1 MSKSTI
7 RSNIAAGRV
16 LGYAACGFVTPAFAA
31 ISPSAQQLPTYLLY
45 GSIALLVTGAVGK
58 MLTYTSRAS
67 EPGKADLP
75 RPYGI
80 GMYRNSVLSPGE
92 WEARS

>member
-58 MLTYTSRAS
+58 MLTYTSRGSAS
-67 EPGKADLP
+67 GKANVP
-75 RPYGI
+75 PAYSI
-80 GMYRNSVLSPGE
+80 GMHRNTVLSPGE
-92 WEARS
+92 

>member
-1 MSKSTI
+1 MSKSTV

-31 ISPSAQQLPTYLLY
+31 ISLSAQQWPTYLLY
-45 GSIALLVTGAVGK
+45 GSIALLVAGAVGK
-58 MLTYTSRAS
+58 MLTYAS
-67 EPGKADLP
+67 GDSAPLP
-75 RPYGI
+75 ANSPRSLGI

-92 WEARS
+92 